1 MVSGGYEALARPALI
16 PEYSLAAG
24 KLTADSR
31 PPVPSYGTKK
41 GRETMHVWNP
51 CVAIRVQKEGYW
63 KPEKSDFHLSQ
74 RG

>member
-1 MVSGGYEALARPALI
+1 
-16 PEYSLAAG
+16 
-24 KLTADSR
+24 
-31 PPVPSYGTKK
+31 
-41 GRETMHVWNP
+41 MHVWNP